1 MIYDFE
7 TIGYGF
13 REGVNPMLAD
23 PVQVAALPMDGK
35 TLKVQKD
42 KAFMSMIKPTKGVN
56 KVSKDSI
63 EFIMK
68 TREMS
73 EEQVK
78 DSLNEAP
85 AITAVWPMFVD
96 YVRGFRTNKTEWG
109 LPIAA
114 GHNIKKF
121 DDIILDRINAEYG
134 DGKSIFNVRD
144 YIDTMNVLF
153 MWLESDHNISSYS
166 MDNMREYLGISK
178 KGGHDAL
185 KDCLDCSML
194 IKRFIRY
201 KRHLVSQLDK
211 NGNKVVEFKNSFKNW
226 KDED

>member
-1 MIYDFE
+1 
-7 TIGYGF
+7 
-13 REGVNPMLAD
+13 MLAD
-23 PVQVAALPMDGK
+23 PVQIAALPMDGK

-42 KAFMSMIKPTKGVN
+42 KAFVSFIKPTKGVN

-68 TREMS
+68 TRDMT

-78 DSLNEAP
+78 DTLNSAP
-85 AITAVWPMFVD
+85 AVTAVWPMFVD
-96 YVRGFRTNKTEWG
+96 YVRAYRTNKTGWG

-121 DDIILDRINAEYG
+121 DDIILDRINNEYG
-134 DGKSIFNVRD
+134 DGKDIFNIRD
-144 YIDTMNVLF
+144 YLDTMNILF

-211 NGNKVVEFKNSFKNW
+211 SGKKVVEFKDSFKNW